1 MRTGPFANFLR
12 QMRSLALRED
22 AARQE
27 DARLLDRFVAQ
38 RDESAFEALVRR
50 HGPMVLGVCR
60 RLLPDPCDAEDAF
73 QATFLVLLRKAPSLG
88 RRERVAQ
95 WLFGVARRTAL
106 HARRSA
112 ARRQTHEK
120 QAARPPFTDDSEDL
134 TWHDLRPV
142 LDDELDRLPEKYR
155 APVILCYLE
164 GKTFNEAAALLDWP
178 AGTVSGRLAR
188 AREILRQRLTRRGVA
203 LTVGLLSVALAERGS
218 AAVPVSLMVATMRAA
233 HALVAG
239 NAPAVAAVSP
249 SAAAL
254 MEGVLQAMFL
264 KQVKTAL
271 TVTLSLI
278 FLVLAAGVL
287 THTTLAARQA
297 DDKKEEKKADKPAPA
312 AEDKLTTLLKE
323 RVDVAKAEVDAR
335 NQEFLAGRGTLD
347 IMFGA
352 GKRLLQAQRELSE
365 KKEDQIAALEAYFNL
380 TKGIEELNQARFN
393 AGQISIADLSE
404 SKYYRLEAEIWLER
418 AKAK

>member
-1 MRTGPFANFLR
+1 MRTGPFATILR
-12 QMRSLALRED
+12 QMRSLALSED

-38 RDESAFEALVRR
+38 HDEAAFEALLRR

-73 QATFLVLLRKAPSLG
+73 QATFLVLLRQARSLG
-88 RRERVAQ
+88 RRERVGP
-95 WLFGVARRTAL
+95 WLYGVARRTAL

-112 ARRQTHEK
+112 VRRQVHEK
-120 QAARPPFTDDSEDL
+120 QASRPPFTEDSSDL
-134 TWHDLRPV
+134 TWRDLRPV

-155 APVILCYLE
+155 APVVLCYLE
-164 GKTFNEAAALLDWP
+164 GKTFNEAADLLGWP
-178 AGTVSGRLAR
+178 AGTVAGRLAR
-188 AREILRQRLTRRGVA
+188 AREILRRRLTRRGVA
-203 LTVGLLSVALAERGS
+203 LTAGLLGVALAEKTA
-218 AAVPVSLMVATMRAA
+218 AAVPPPLLVATIQTAT
-233 HALVAG
+233 ALVAG
-239 NAPAVAAVSP
+239 HFPAVAAVSP

-264 KQVKTAL
+264 KQLKTTL

-278 FLVLAAGVL
+278 LLVVAAGVL

-312 AEDKLTTLLKE
+312 AEDKLTALLKE
-323 RVDVAKAEVDAR
+323 RVEAAKTWEKAR
-335 NQEFLAGRGTLD
+335 HEQFLAGRGTLD
-347 IMFGA
+347 ILFEA
-352 GKRLLQAQRELSE
+352 SKRLLEAERELSD
-365 KKEDQIAALEAYFNL
+365 KKADQIAALEAYFKL
-380 TKGIEELNQARFN
+380 MKEIEEVNQARYD
-393 AGQISIADLSE
+393 AGRVGIDDLAQ